1 MNNIFVF
8 LFMLTVPLLGHCKP
22 IFLGDSLT
30 YQLATSYKNIAPV
43 DAQYLV
49 GSGLSNNQKLD
60 WIEYIKTV
68 DIQKYD
74 TVYIVLGTNDF
85 IQTNEISGYMYKASI
100 FIKEIKK
107 KNNNIVWLIP
117 PTLQDSSKNEL
128 LQNTRAA
135 IYKAST
141 QEKIKILDMRESLGM
156 RYEKVIDGVQIRTD
170 DGIHITRKGAD
181 YIIAQINNSKFIEY

>member
-1 MNNIFVF
+1 M
-8 LFMLTVPLLGHCKP
+8 PLLGHCKP

>member
-8 LFMLTVPLLGHCKP
+8 LFMLIVPQLGHCKP

-60 WIEYIKTV
+60 WIEYIQTV
-68 DIQKYD
+68 DVQRYD

-85 IQTNEISGYMYKASI
+85 IQTNEISGYMYKASM

-107 KNNNIVWLIP
+107 KNNNIIWLIP
-117 PTLQDSSKNEL
+117 PTLQDSTKNEL

-156 RYEKVIDGVQIRTD
+156 RYTKIIDGVQIRTD
-170 DGIHITRKGAD
+170 DGIHITKKGAD
-181 YIIAQINNSKFIEY
+181 YIVSQIRASKFIEY